1 MKTLSEQEQAA
12 QQTEQQ
18 AMRQMEQQ
26 AVKVRVLI
34 LEQDADVREL
44 LGDYLEMNGFEVEGF
59 GRPEMAL
66 MAFQKRKHEVCIL
79 NIETAAPDKAL
90 LLAEEIVAMQ
100 ANTVVVFTGMRL
112 TGKLVV
118 RAYECWA
125 DDVIRKPL
133 YLEEVL
139 ARLQAI
145 LRRTYIPERT
155 VRQTFVIGKYHFDP
169 LTQRLQK
176 MPKGERVKLTTKETE
191 LLTFLCEH
199 KNQVV
204 SRAEVIKEVWQDTS
218 FYNAR
223 SMEIYIAKLRRRLEG
238 DPSVKI
244 VGLHSE
250 GYRLQDNTKR

>member
-1 MKTLSEQEQAA
+1 MKTLSEQEQTA
-12 QQTEQQ
+12 QQME
-18 AMRQMEQQ
+18 QMEQQ
-26 AVKVRVLI
+26 GVKVRVLI

-44 LGDYLEMNGFEVEGF
+44 LGGYLGMNGFEVEGF

-90 LLAEEIVAMQ
+90 LLAEEIVAIQ

-169 LTQRLQK
+169 HTQRLQT
-176 MPKGERVKLTTKETE
+176 PKGERVKLTTKETE